1 MGSRCIAFEINFME
15 YKLIDSGN
23 GRKLERFGEYITDR
37 PCAQAVW
44 RTSLSHQEWAKADAF
59 FTREKNAG
67 WTFRRKIPR
76 EWECTLGGVNFIVTP
91 TDFGH
96 IGIFPEHA
104 LGWKWMSDVVATAGF
119 QPNVLNLFAYSGGAT
134 LALAKAGCQ
143 VCHLDASKKMVDWA
157 RRNAIANGLEEAPIR
172 WIVDDVN
179 KFMQRELKRGR
190 RYDGIVL
197 DPPSFGRGTNQEI
210 FKIDNCLLEL
220 LDNCWKL
227 LSDRPLFLFLTCH
240 TPGYTPI
247 VLGHMIEKTAP
258 KGTVT
263 TGEMYIEAETKL
275 PSGSFAAWR
284 GAGKA

>member
-1 MGSRCIAFEINFME
+1 MNTENIAE
-15 YKLIDSGN
+15 YKLLDSGD
-23 GRKLERFGEYITDR
+23 GRKLEKFGRYVIAR

-44 RTSLSHQEWAKADAF
+44 HPQLPRQQWFSADAS

-67 WTFRRKIPR
+67 WSFRGNVPR
-76 EWECTLGGVNFIVTP
+76 EWTCSLNGINFLVGP

-96 IGIFPEHA
+96 IGVFPEHII
-104 LGWKWMSDVVATAGF
+104 GWRWMAQHLNKSDGKK
-119 QPNVLNLFAYSGGAT
+119 PNILNLFAYSGGAT
-134 LALAKAGCQ
+134 LAMAKAGCE

-157 RRNAIANGLEEAPIR
+157 HRNAAANGLDSAPIR

-179 KFMQRELKRGR
+179 KFMQRELRRGH

-227 LSDRPLFLFLTCH
+227 LSDTPLFVFLSCH
-240 TPGYTPI
+240 TPGYTPM
-247 VLGHMIEKTAP
+247 VLTHLVQQTSREGKIEA
-258 KGTVT
+258 
-263 TGEMYIEAETKL
+263 GEMYIESHLSL
-275 PSGSFAAWR
+275 PSGSFAAWCP
-284 GAGKA
+284 